1 MDRNFG
7 QEQVL
12 MLEKIE
18 KMYKDNDINAVT
30 DICTSTQ
37 LEIFRNEINL
47 LKDLGLKKEFNI
59 SHDLTESGDLD
70 TASLSRADGKVDRHI
85 VVSSGKITEI
95 IRQGKKKVYKNKIKN
110 GFISMFL
117 IKSNKVF
124 SYEKGAYN
132 LCRNCGS
139 ELKTIGTGFKC
150 EYCGTEYKSEATK
163 LMISRFQYEN
173 AFRGVSNFF
182 VGFLILFVIVALYQS
197 GIFIEEIPDSV
208 LLNISMILGTILTV
222 LFFVLFFIS
231 LYKILKSKFTE
242 LKIKKKDINFSNDIF
257 MQHVTDLIQMNR
269 ERVHGEKKIIRGVDG
284 YMYIENYR
292 VLNGKEYVTVK
303 CMFNTLNFKTKGS
316 KIKVEEKREKYEFD
330 IYRDIYTVSK
340 VYYEPDQFTCINCGS
355 HQLIKYRKI
364 QKCSYCKNEIDM
376 SKIDW
381 VLKYKI

>member
-1 MDRNFG
+1 MDKNFD

-12 MLEKIE
+12 MFEKIE

-47 LKDLGLKKEFNI
+47 LKELGLKKEFNI
-59 SHDLTESGDLD
+59 SHDLNERGNIS
-70 TASLSRADGKVDRHI
+70 TASSSKEDGKVDRHI

-95 IRQGKKKVYKNKIKN
+95 IRQGNKKVYKNKIKN
-110 GFISMFL
+110 ALITMFL

-124 SYEKGAYN
+124 SYDKDAYN
-132 LCRNCGS
+132 PCRNCGS
-139 ELKTIGTGFKC
+139 ELRRIGTGFKC
-150 EYCGTEYKSEATK
+150 EYCETEYKSEATK
-163 LMISRFQYEN
+163 LMISRFQYKS
-173 AFRGVSNFF
+173 AFRGISNFF

-208 LLNISMILGTILTV
+208 LLKIYLALGAILTF

-242 LKIKKKDINFSNDIF
+242 LRIRKKDKNFSNDIF

-269 ERVHGEKKIIRGVDG
+269 EHLHSEKKIIRGVDG
-284 YMYIENYR
+284 YMYIEKYR
-292 VLNGKEYVTVK
+292 VHNGKEYVTVK
-303 CMFNTLNFKTKGS
+303 CMFNTLNFMPKGS
-316 KIKVEEKREKYEFD
+316 TIKVKEGREKYEFD
-330 IYRDIYTVSK
+330 IYRDVDTVSK

-355 HQLIKYRKI
+355 HQIIKYKKI
-364 QKCSYCKNEIDM
+364 QKCSYCNTEIDM

-381 VLKYKI
+381 VLV